1 MLSSVKTIKSQV
13 ESDLC
18 CKRKTGDFIMFS
30 VFFPGKD
37 HVLPDGDQLKEHG
50 KADNWLLG

>member
-13 ESDLC
+13 TSDLC
-18 CKRKTGDFIMFS
+18 CKMKTGGSTMFS

-37 HVLPDGDQLKEHG
+37 HVLRDGDQLKEHG
-50 KADNWLLG
+50 KADNWLPG